1 MILENVKPL
10 LIINYPTK
18 NLLFGTETIGGIV
31 EWVKERTSGWATDWV
46 IRRTSNTQG
55 QEIIRVPIPFY
66 FYERLADVKSNEDLF
81 TGFLLDSCVENID
94 LAYPDTPTTQ
104 IVTDDKSNQPTLA
117 LNDAFMIKNTIEV
130 GFRVKNNS
138 TLVSIFRA
146 MMKRLVTDTEVAK
159 NTRFSWYWRTFI
171 LTDAKLLDYNEAP
184 VGNSDLTLI
193 KMKFLHSIED
203 SKKST
208 SGKVRKFE
216 RKPDMVGMGIPVVG

>member
-18 NLLFGTETIGGIV
+18 NLLFGSETIGGIV
-31 EWVKERTSGWATDWV
+31 NFVKESTSGWVTDWV
-46 IRRTSNTQG
+46 VRRTSNTQG
-55 QEIIRVPIPFY
+55 SGTIRVPIPFY

-104 IVTDDKSNQPTLA
+104 IVTDSGTNQPTLA
-117 LNDAFMIKNTIEV
+117 LNDALMIKNTIEV

-184 VGNSDLTLI
+184 VGNTDLTLI
-193 KMKFLHSIED
+193 KMKFLHAVED
-203 SKKST
+203 EKKST
-208 SGKVRKFE
+208 SGSV
-216 RKPDMVGMGIPVVG
+216 KPFTKKPEMVGIGVPVA